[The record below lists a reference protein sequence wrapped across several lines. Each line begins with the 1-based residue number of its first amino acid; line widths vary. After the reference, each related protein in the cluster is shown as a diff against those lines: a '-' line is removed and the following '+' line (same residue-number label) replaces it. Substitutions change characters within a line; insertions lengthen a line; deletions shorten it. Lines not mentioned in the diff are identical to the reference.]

1 MRTVAPIMDSA
12 LRMWDCIV
20 VGAGPSGAISALQ
33 LAKSGHDVLLVDKA
47 SFPRHKVCG
56 CCLNSVAQEALA
68 EAGLGNLL
76 GNLQAVTLDELQL
89 FDGSRSATI
98 KLSSSCSI
106 SRERFDLTL
115 IDSAVEQG
123 CRFLPNTVASLSGTE
138 EDFHEVQ
145 LAGPTAEEERNCI
158 ARAKVLIVADG
169 LSGRTLDGRDEF
181 KPIVSGKSRF
191 GAGVILDE
199 PPSFYESGKI
209 YMACGSGGYVG
220 LVRLE
225 DGRLDVAAA
234 LDPSYS
240 RKASGVAEAAA
251 EILAGCGLP
260 APSTWKDSHWAGTQV
275 LTRRRD
281 RVAGHRLFIAGDAC
295 GYPEPFTGE
304 GIAWALQSG
313 QVTASLASS
322 GIREWQP
329 ELIAAWQ
336 DRYRILRKQQSRSA
350 LVARTLR
357 NETTRRLLINSAAT
371 FPSIA
376 ATAVKYITSV
386 RSAVWQG

>member
-1 MRTVAPIMDSA
+1 MRTVAPTMDSV

-20 VGAGPSGAISALQ
+20 VGAGPAGAIAALR
-33 LAKSGHDVLLVDKA
+33 LAKLGHEVLLVDKA

-56 CCLNSVAQEALA
+56 CCLNSVAQEVLA
-68 EAGLGNLL
+68 EAGLENLL
-76 GNLQAVTLDELQL
+76 RSQQAVQLDELQL
-89 FDGSRSATI
+89 FDGTRKASI
-98 KLSSSCSI
+98 KLPSSYSL
-106 SRERFDLTL
+106 SREKFDLSL
-115 IDSAVEQG
+115 IDFAVDQG
-123 CRFLPNTVASLSGTE
+123 CRFLPNTLMHVSRFD
-138 EDFHEVQ
+138 EDFHTIQ
-145 LAGPTAEEERNCI
+145 LAGPGTEAGF

-281 RVAGHRLFIAGDAC
+281 RVAGHRLLIAGDAC

-313 QVTASLASS
+313 LATANLASK

-329 ELIAAWQ
+329 ALSAVWQ

-371 FPSIA
+371 FPYIA